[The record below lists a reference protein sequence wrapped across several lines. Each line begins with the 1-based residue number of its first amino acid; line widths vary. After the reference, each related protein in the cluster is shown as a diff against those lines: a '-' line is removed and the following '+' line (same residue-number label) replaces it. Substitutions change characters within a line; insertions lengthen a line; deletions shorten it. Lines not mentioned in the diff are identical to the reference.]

1 MRVIFNLPEV
11 NVTEPLSTTHSSNKS
26 ASSQTDTADWVTL
39 RGEIEAWAN
48 ELGFDGFGVADTQIE
63 EDSRYLSAWLDEGLQ
78 GDMDWMAAHGD
89 KRHKPESLVPG
100 TIRVISVRL
109 NYLNDELETAKAL
122 LDHPQKAYI
131 SRYALGRDY
140 HKTVRNRL
148 NKLAKR
154 IEERVG
160 QYGYRVFA
168 DSAPVLEKALARNA
182 GLGWI
187 GKHTL
192 LINPKQ
198 GSLFFLG
205 EIFTDLPLPV
215 TEVFEKHHCGSCTKC
230 IEICPTDAIVAPN
243 KLDARR
249 CISYL
254 TIEYKDSIPLE
265 MRPLIG
271 NRIFGCD
278 DCQLLCPW
286 NRYAEP
292 SREADFAPR
301 HGLDQVDLVELFMW
315 DEATFEERTAG
326 MPLRRAGYELWLR
339 NIAVALGNAKT
350 SDAVIQALQARLD
363 NCSDLV
369 REHIEWALQQHST

>member
-1 MRVIFNLPEV
+1 V
-11 NVTEPLSTTHSSNKS
+11 S
-26 ASSQTDTADWVTL
+26 DTATRSNNSPVQQDWSAV
-39 RGEIEAWAN
+39 RSQIQQWAA
-48 ELGFDGFGVADTQIE
+48 ELGFDGFGVADTQVD
-63 EDSRYLSAWLDEGLQ
+63 EDSAYLKAWLQEGLQ
-78 GDMDWMAAHGD
+78 GEMQWMAAHGD
-89 KRHKPESLVPG
+89 KRHKPEALLPG
-100 TIRVISVRL
+100 TVRVISVRL
-109 NYLNDELETAKAL
+109 NYLSDTLANSKAL
-122 LDHPQKAYI
+122 LDHEDKAYI

-140 HKTVRNRL
+140 HKVIRNRL
-148 NKLAKR
+148 NTLAKQ
-154 IEERVG
+154 IEGLVG
-160 QYGYRVFA
+160 PHGYRVFA

-230 IEICPTDAIVAPN
+230 IDICPTRAIVGSN

-254 TIEYKDSIPLE
+254 TIEYKGSIPLD
-265 MRPLIG
+265 MRKPIG

-292 SREADFAPR
+292 SREADFNPR
-301 HGLDQVDLVELFMW
+301 HGLEQANLVELFAW
-315 DEATFEERTAG
+315 DEAEFNDKTAG

-339 NIAVALGNAKT
+339 NIAVALGNAET
-350 SDAVIQALQARLD
+350 SEAVVNALKARLD
-363 NCSDLV
+363 DCSELV
-369 REHIEWALQQHST
+369 REHIVWALEQHNA

>member
-1 MRVIFNLPEV
+1 MPNTAKAIKKD
-11 NVTEPLSTTHSSNKS
+11 STPQEWL
-26 ASSQTDTADWVTL
+26 AL
-39 RGEIEAWAN
+39 RERIQEWAEA
-48 ELGFDGFGVADTQIE
+48 LGFDGFGVADTE
-63 EDSRYLSAWLDEGLQ
+63 LTEDSQHLQKWLDAGLH
-78 GDMDWMAAHGD
+78 GDMQWMAAHGD
-89 KRHKPESLVPG
+89 KRHRPEALLPG
-100 TIRVISVRL
+100 TVRVISLRL
-109 NYLNDELETAKAL
+109 NYLSDDIAGSTAL
-122 LDHPQKAYI
+122 LDHDDKAYI

-140 HKTVRNRL
+140 HKLIRNRL
-148 NKLAKR
+148 STLAKK
-154 IEERVG
+154 IEDEIG
-160 QYGYRVFA
+160 AHGYRVFT

-230 IEICPTDAIVAPN
+230 IDVCPTQAIVAAN

-254 TIEYKDSIPLE
+254 TIEFKGSIPLD

-286 NRYAEP
+286 NKYAEP

-301 HGLDQVDLVELFMW
+301 HGLEKANLTELFLW
-315 DEATFEERTAG
+315 SEAIFEERTAG

-350 SDAVIQALQARLD
+350 TDAVISALKSRQ
-363 NCSDLV
+363 NHTSELV
-369 REHIEWALQQHST
+369 REHIEWALIQHKNPAAS

>member
-1 MRVIFNLPEV
+1 MPNTP
-11 NVTEPLSTTHSSNKS
+11 TTTKNNP
-26 ASSQTDTADWVTL
+26 SSQDWVAL
-39 RGEIEAWAN
+39 RQQIETWAT
-48 ELGFDGFGVADTQIE
+48 ELGFDGFGVADTE
-63 EDSRYLSAWLDEGLQ
+63 VSEDSQYLSAWLADGMQ
-78 GDMDWMAAHGD
+78 GDMQWMAAHGD
-89 KRHKPESLVPG
+89 KRHKPEALLPG
-100 TIRVISVRL
+100 TVRVVSLRL
-109 NYLNDELETAKAL
+109 NYLSDSIDNATAL
-122 LDHPQKAYI
+122 LDHPSKAYI

-140 HKTVRNRL
+140 HKVMRNRL
-148 NKLAKR
+148 QTLAKK
-154 IEERVG
+154 IESKVG
-160 QYGYRVFA
+160 AHGYRVFA

-182 GLGWI
+182 GLGWM

-230 IEICPTDAIVAPN
+230 IDVCPTQAIVAPN

-254 TIEYKDSIPLE
+254 TIEFKGSIPLE

-286 NRYAEP
+286 NKYAEP

-301 HGLDQVDLVELFMW
+301 HGLEQADLVSLFAW
-315 DEATFEERTAG
+315 DETEFNEHTAG

-350 SDAVIQALQARLD
+350 STAVLAALQSRQHHD
-363 NCSDLV
+363 SSLV
-369 REHIEWALQQHST
+369 REHVEWALAQHKKTPAP

>member
-1 MRVIFNLPEV
+1 M
-11 NVTEPLSTTHSSNKS
+11 S
-26 ASSQTDTADWVTL
+26 DTATNRNISPIQQDWGAL
-39 RGEIEAWAN
+39 RNQIQRWAT
-48 ELGFDGFGVADTQIE
+48 ELGFDGFGVADTQVD
-63 EDSRYLSAWLDEGLQ
+63 EDSAYLTEWLAQGHQ
-78 GDMDWMAAHGD
+78 GDMQWMAAHGD
-89 KRHKPESLVPG
+89 KRHKPESLLPG
-100 TIRVISVRL
+100 TVRVISVRL
-109 NYLNDELETAKAL
+109 NYLTDSLSHSQAL
-122 LDHPQKAYI
+122 LDRPDKAYI

-140 HKTVRNRL
+140 HKVIRNRL
-148 NKLAKR
+148 NTLAKK
-154 IEERVG
+154 IEGAVG
-160 QYGYRVFA
+160 AHGYRVFA

-230 IEICPTDAIVAPN
+230 IDICPTQAIIGPN

-254 TIEYKDSIPLE
+254 TIEYKGSIPHD
-265 MRPLIG
+265 MRKPIG

-286 NRYAEP
+286 NRHAEP
-292 SREADFAPR
+292 SREADFNPR
-301 HGLDQVDLVELFMW
+301 HGLEQANLVELFSW
-315 DEATFEERTAG
+315 DETEFNDKTAG

-339 NIAVALGNAKT
+339 NIAVALGNAET
-350 SDAVIQALQARLD
+350 SEAVVDALKARLED
-363 NCSDLV
+363 CSELV
-369 REHIEWALQQHST
+369 REHIVWALEQHNG